1 MSSAASAKAPAR
13 QGRSRSTF
21 ALGWDHNHRSRIT
34 GIKDSAMV
42 WVVASPGA
50 AALAEGV
57 ELELVVHRSAAP
69 AHFDRQSSSAQRAQ
83 AAESD
88 AGSASDAVSVSLWE

>member
-69 AHFDRQSSSAQRAQ
+69 AQFDRQSSSAQH
-83 AAESD
+83 AES
-88 AGSASDAVSVSLWE
+88 AEADAVAVVAEVSGAPW